1 MNKLITH
8 RLILGAS
15 FIAGVCHGQT
25 VNQGTMVIMPGTVV
39 STLGDF
45 DNKPSGDFVN
55 DGEFY
60 VYANFNND
68 GLVTF
73 TPGPMA
79 DGYTRFQ
86 GSSVQKISG
95 AMPSE
100 FLDVLFY
107 NQAAQPAF
115 QLSNDIS
122 ISGNAE
128 FNQGIV
134 NNDIFGGTV
143 SFEQDAGHTNT
154 WNGSHVDGE
163 VIKNGSTD
171 FIYPIGD
178 KNLYRYARI
187 SAPAEIASTFTGK
200 YFFENSN
207 GLYPHTSKQPE
218 IELINNREYWTLTK
232 EGGTSD
238 ILLTLSWDETAT
250 TPAGVIAS
258 PESDIHIVRWD
269 EAQGRWVDEGG
280 VADVASRTVTTPV
293 EVSGYGVFT
302 LGRVKAIHPDCVTIY
317 NAVTPDLADGKNDYF
332 FIDCLENYPDNSV
345 EIYNRW
351 GVKLFE
357 TRNYDSNGNVFRGY
371 SDGRVTIDGSKK
383 LPTGTYFYILTYK
396 VTEGATTYEKR
407 RAGYLY
413 LQTE

>member
-1 MNKLITH
+1 MKTFISSIILIFLTA
-8 RLILGAS
+8 LVNA
-15 FIAGVCHGQT
+15 QT
-25 VNQGTMVIMPGTVV
+25 VNEGTMVVMPGTVV
-39 STLGDF
+39 STLFDF
-45 DNKPSGDFVN
+45 DNRPTGDFVN

-73 TPGPMA
+73 TPGPA
-79 DGYTRFQ
+79 VDGYTRFQ
-86 GSSVQKISG
+86 GTAVQKISG
-95 AMPSE
+95 LMPSE
-100 FLDVLFY
+100 FKDVLFY
-107 NQAAQPAF
+107 NQSAQPAF
-115 QLSNDIS
+115 QLSGDIS

-134 NNDIFGGTV
+134 KNDDFDGSI
-143 SFEQDAGHTNT
+143 SFEQEADHTNT
-154 WNGSHVDGE
+154 WNGSHVDGK

-178 KNLYRYARI
+178 KNFYRYARI
-187 SAPAEIASTFTGK
+187 SAPAETASTFTGK

-218 IELINNREYWTLTK
+218 IEMINNREYWTLTK
-232 EGGTSD
+232 DGGTSD
-238 ILLTLSWDETAT
+238 ILLTLSWDELNT
-250 TPAGVIAS
+250 TPANVIAS

-269 EAQGRWVDEGG
+269 AVQNRWVDEGG
-280 VADVASRTVTTPV
+280 VADVASRTVTTAV

-302 LGRVKAIHPDCVTIY
+302 LARVKTINPDCVTIY
-317 NAVTPDLADGKNDYF
+317 NAVTPDLNDGKNDYF

-345 EIYNRW
+345 EVYNRW
-351 GVKLFE
+351 GVKVFE
-357 TRNYDSNGNVFRGY
+357 TKKYDTNGNVFRGY

-383 LPTGTYFYILTYK
+383 LPTGTYFYILNYK
-396 VTEGATTYEKR
+396 VQDAGNNYTKR
-407 RAGYLY
+407 KAGYLY

>member
-1 MNKLITH
+1 MNKLMTH
-8 RLILGAS
+8 SVILGAS
-15 FIAGVCHGQT
+15 LMVGVCQGQT
-25 VNQGTMVIMPGTVV
+25 VNKGTMVVKPGTVV
-39 STLGDF
+39 STLFDF
-45 DNKPSGDFVN
+45 DNRPTGDFVN

-86 GSSVQKISG
+86 GSHVQKISG
-95 AMPSE
+95 ALPSE
-100 FLDVLFY
+100 FQDVLFY
-107 NQAAQPAF
+107 NESAQPAF
-115 QLSNDIS
+115 QLSGDIS
-122 ISGNAE
+122 IYGNAE
-128 FNQGIV
+128 FNRGV
-134 NNDIFGGTV
+134 VDNDGFGGTI
-143 SFEQDAGHTNT
+143 SFEQDGTHTDT
-154 WNGSHVDGE
+154 WNGSHVDGQ

-171 FIYPIGD
+171 FSYPIGD

-187 SAPAEIASTFTGK
+187 SAPAEVASTFTGK

-207 GLYPHTSKQPE
+207 GLYPHDSKQPE
-218 IELINNREYWTLTK
+218 IELINNKEYWTLAK
-232 EGGTSD
+232 DGGTSD
-238 ILLTLSWDETAT
+238 ILLTLSWDELAT
-250 TPAGVIAS
+250 TPAAVIAA

-269 EAQGRWVDEGG
+269 EVQNRWVDEGG

-302 LGRVKAIHPDCVTIY
+302 LGRVKAVNPDCVTIY
-317 NAVTPDLADGKNDYF
+317 NAVTPDKEDGKNDYF

-345 EIYNRW
+345 EVYNRW
-351 GVKLFE
+351 GVKVFE
-357 TRNYDSNGNVFRGY
+357 TKKYDTNGNVFRGY

-383 LPTGTYFYILTYK
+383 LPTGTYFYILNYK
-396 VTEGATTYEKR
+396 VQDGANNYTKKK
-407 RAGYLY
+407 AGYLY

>member
-1 MNKLITH
+1 MNKLMTH
-8 RLILGAS
+8 RIILGAS
-15 FIAGVCHGQT
+15 LIVGVCQGQT
-25 VNQGTMVIMPGTVV
+25 VNTGTMAVKPGTIV
-39 STLGDF
+39 STLFDF
-45 DNKPSGDFVN
+45 DNRPTGDFVN

-73 TPGPMA
+73 TPGPTT

-86 GSSVQKISG
+86 GSNIQKISG

-107 NQAAQPAF
+107 NESTQPAF
-115 QLSNDIS
+115 QLSGDIS
-122 ISGNAE
+122 IYGNSE
-128 FNQGIV
+128 FNRGV
-134 NNDIFGGTV
+134 VDNDGFGGTI
-143 SFEQDAGHTNT
+143 SFEQNAAHTGT
-154 WNGSHVDGE
+154 SNGSHVDGE

-187 SAPAEIASTFTGK
+187 SAPAEVASTFTGK

-218 IELINNREYWTLTK
+218 IELINNKEYWTLTK
-232 EGGTSD
+232 DGGTSD
-238 ILLTLSWDETAT
+238 ILLTLSWDELTT
-250 TPAGVIAS
+250 TPADVIAS
-258 PESDIHIVRWD
+258 PESDIHIVRWN
-269 EAQGRWVDEGG
+269 EVQNRWVDEGG
-280 VADVASRTVTTPV
+280 IADTASRTVSTPV

-302 LGRVKAIHPDCVTIY
+302 LARVKTITPDCITIY
-317 NAVTPDLADGKNDYF
+317 NAVTPDTPDGLNDYF
-332 FIDCLENYPDNSV
+332 FIECLENYPDNTI

-351 GVKLFE
+351 GVKVFE
-357 TRNYDSNGNVFRGY
+357 TELYDTKGNVFRGY

-383 LPTGTYFYILTYK
+383 LPSGTYFYILTYK
-396 VTEGATTYEKR
+396 VPQGNDTHTR
-407 RAGYLY
+407 RKAGYLY
-413 LQTE
+413 LQTK